1 MTQSS
6 GKIIIIMMAI
16 LLILN
21 GYILLNFFSSDT
33 IQDISR
39 LKEQIY
45 FLEDEI
51 YNLKQDLKTEEEKSS
66 LISSHNYDIENIGN
80 EYKNA
85 NVAVQ
90 VEFKKL
96 KNKSTPY
103 IIYSIAEKEGTA
115 KVKLDKV
122 SELKYTTELNLSY
135 NDNYNV
141 KLFMENDEV
150 MIGEEL
156 SPIKLAEELARRFTI
171 HMYPTEFEK
180 GKELKY
186 EIQIFNSPIEDKKDL
201 EINSI
206 KADIYY
212 MDEKLDT
219 IDITKNAE
227 KKKLKDITKE
237 YFYEGNL
244 GIEGIDDEIIQ
255 EKLLFKFIIKDKY
268 GKVYNLDKKFK
279 EFISN

>member
-1 MTQSS
+1 MTQSA

-103 IIYSIAEKEGTA
+103 IIYSTAEKEGTA

-237 YFYEGNL
+237 YFYKGNL